1 MDNIISLDEHFIA
14 GMSDN
19 FTARLHSH
27 PVLEIYS
34 SCDGN
39 SHAATENQIIE
50 GQIIVIGTQLSH
62 AIADEGKYGLAVF
75 IDPLSETGYSI
86 MQNVLADNQFT
97 VVYDENI
104 KNHLSELLINHT
116 EANVHSAANAIITSI
131 RGNIVQR
138 PFSAPVMETVEM
150 IRCEEENFDMDHIA
164 GKIHLSKSRIAH
176 IFSEQT
182 GITLKSYLQF
192 KRMERAFRQMAEGSS
207 ITKAAF
213 DTGFSGSSH
222 IASSSR
228 KLLGMQLRELLNI

>member
-1 MDNIISLDEHFIA
+1 MFGIIP
-14 GMSDN
+14 
-19 FTARLHSH
+19 RL
-27 PVLEIYS
+27 
-34 SCDGN
+34 
-39 SHAATENQIIE
+39 IE

-164 GKIHLSKSRIAH
+164 GEIHLSKSRIAH
-176 IFSEQT
+176 IFSYCRYIISHDKT
-182 GITLKSYLQF
+182 GVQPCGVIVIIIVQ
-192 KRMERAFRQMAEGSS
+192 G
-207 ITKAAF
+207 AAI
-213 DTGFSGSSH
+213 S
-222 IASSSR
+222 
-228 KLLGMQLRELLNI
+228 